1 MGQQELKPGRWR
13 VRCACL
19 LELVAWIFST
29 HPACP
34 VLDAG
39 GAVAAAAAAAAAD
52 GLEAEVEVA
61 GKGLHRAVVLGL
73 LCCPG
78 AGCGSASTHSL
89 PFCCFGSRGRWG
101 GGAGGRGKKKKKKKG
116 KGGWGNNNQ
125 NNNNGNNGGGW
136 GGKNNNNGRCVF
148 RCGWRERWIEWALV
162 NGDRGRVCFNE
173 WNWGIA
179 QL

>member
-39 GAVAAAAAAAAAD
+39 GAVAAAAAAAD

-73 LCCPG
+73 LSWAVVLGCCPGVLSWGCCPG
-78 AGCGSASTHSL
+78 AAVLS
-89 PFCCFGSRGRWG
+89 WG
-101 GGAGGRGKKKKKKKG
+101 WLRI
-116 KGGWGNNNQ
+116 
-125 NNNNGNNGGGW
+125 
-136 GGKNNNNGRCVF
+136 CVNTLAAF
-148 RCGWRERWIEWALV
+148 LLFWFPW
-162 NGDRGRVCFNE
+162 
-173 WNWGIA
+173 
-179 QL
+179 